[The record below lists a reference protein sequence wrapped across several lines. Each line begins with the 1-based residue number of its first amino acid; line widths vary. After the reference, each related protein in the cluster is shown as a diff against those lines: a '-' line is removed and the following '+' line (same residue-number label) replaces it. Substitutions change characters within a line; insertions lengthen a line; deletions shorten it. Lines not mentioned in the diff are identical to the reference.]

1 MAFLVTI
8 AGESFELILENNASA
23 KAFAKLLPL
32 ELDMADVNGNEKFYL
47 LADHLPR
54 KEQCSCSIKTGDLL
68 LCQTNELTFFY
79 DDCTVHYMF
88 PSLNASCSLGLSG
101 TLRILIFFLSCSR
114 PFKMPLSVSIT
125 TVSSFLV

>member
-23 KAFAKLLPL
+23 IALVKLLPL

-47 LADHLPR
+47 LADHLPSH
-54 KEQCSCSIKTGDLL
+54 EQCSCSIKAGDLL

-79 DDCTVHYMF
+79 DDCKTCFKYTYLGHVKDTMKFKKAMAGKKVTVVF
-88 PSLNASCSLGLSG
+88 EE
-101 TLRILIFFLSCSR
+101 
-114 PFKMPLSVSIT
+114 K
-125 TVSSFLV
+125 

>member
-23 KAFAKLLPL
+23 KVFAKLLPL

-79 DDCTVHYMF
+79 ADCKTCFKYTYLGHIKDTTNFSKSMAGKNVTVVF
-88 PSLNASCSLGLSG
+88 EE
-101 TLRILIFFLSCSR
+101 
-114 PFKMPLSVSIT
+114 K
-125 TVSSFLV
+125 